1 MFAYMYVSAQLA
13 CMPDAQGSQKRLSD
27 PPGTRITNDSETLC
41 RYWELNLGL
50 CKSKQCSKVLSH
62 HFTLSYFT
70 LQLEERCKEKDGDRG
85 CSSVGREFPE

>member
-1 MFAYMYVSAQLA
+1 
-13 CMPDAQGSQKRLSD
+13 MPDAFSDQKV
-27 PPGTRITNDSETLC
+27 
-41 RYWELNLGL
+41 LNLLVQVAVSFLVGAGNLVLSL

-85 CSSVGREFPE
+85 CSSVGRECY